1 MKTDIQLQ
9 YDVTEQLRRE
19 PRVTLTDI
27 QVAAIDGMVTLTGQV
42 PTYREKCDAE
52 RATLRVA
59 GVKDIT
65 DEIKVVPK
73 AGHQREDSEL
83 ADAVAKS
90 LKWHVW
96 VPSAVRA
103 SIENGWI
110 TLTGDVTWE
119 FQLKAAANSVSHL
132 PGVKGVSNNI
142 SIKPGVEP
150 VEIQD
155 AIERALKRNA
165 EVDSENISVCADAGN
180 VTLTGTIRSWDER
193 QAAEQAAWNAP
204 GVTEV
209 HNKLEILSRV
219 E

>member
-1 MKTDIQLQ
+1 MKTDVQLQ
-9 YDVTEQLRRE
+9 NDVTEQLRCE
-19 PRVTLTDI
+19 PSVTSIGI
-27 QVAAIDGMVTLTGQV
+27 QVAAINGMVTLTGQV

-52 RATLRVA
+52 RTTLRVA

-65 DEIKVVPK
+65 DEINVVPQ

-83 ADAVAKS
+83 ADAVAKT

-96 VPSAVRA
+96 VPSVVRA

-110 TLTGDVTWE
+110 TLTGDVKWE
-119 FQLKAAANSVSHL
+119 FQLKAAEDSVSHL
-132 PGVKGVSNNI
+132 HGVKRVTNNI
-142 SIKPGVEP
+142 SIKPSIQP

-165 EVDSENISVCADAGN
+165 VVDSENIFVSADAGK
-180 VTLTGTIRSWDER
+180 VTLTGTIYSQDER
-193 QAAEQAAWNAP
+193 QAAEKAAWNAP

-209 HNKLEILSRV
+209 HNKLAILSRA